1 MDRGTVRALILAV
14 GLALAG
20 LLVGLGFARARS
32 ADRFVT
38 VKGIAE
44 REVTA
49 DVAVWPL
56 RLVTAG
62 NDLGGAHAELQR
74 HVTRVREFLERQ
86 GIDTSQISLLGFVVT
101 DALANPYAQSERVA
115 SRYVIRQ
122 TVLVR
127 SSDPQ
132 RVLDASQRV
141 AELVNAGVVISSGEE
156 YGPGG
161 PTFIFTQLNALK
173 PEMLAESTARARE
186 SAQQFARDAQSGLGS
201 IRRANQGV
209 FEILPRAPGPGMTEE
224 SQLLKTVRV
233 VSTVEYFL
241 EG

>member
-1 MDRGTVRALILAV
+1 MDRSLVRALILAL
-14 GLALAG
+14 GLTLSG
-20 LLVGLGFARARS
+20 LLVGWGFARGRS

-38 VKGIAE
+38 VKGISE

-56 RLVTAG
+56 RIVTAG
-62 NDLGGAHAELQR
+62 NDLGAAHTELQR
-74 HVTRVREFLERQ
+74 HVRLVRDFLERQ
-86 GIDTSQISLLGFVVT
+86 GIDTSQVSLQGFVVT
-101 DALANPYAQSERVA
+101 DALANPYASADRVA

-132 RVLDASQRV
+132 RVLAASQRV
-141 AELVNAGVVISSGEE
+141 AELVNAGVIISSGEE

-161 PTFIFTQLNALK
+161 PTFIFTKLNDLK
-173 PEMLAESTARARE
+173 PEMLAESTSRARE
-186 SAQQFARDAQSGLGS
+186 AGQQFARDAQSGLGS

-224 SQLLKTVRV
+224 SQILKTVRV

-241 EG
+241 D

>member
-1 MDRGTVRALILAV
+1 MDRGLVRAIVLA
-14 GLALAG
+14 AG
-20 LLVGLGFARARS
+20 LTLGGLLIGLGFSRGRT

-38 VKGIAE
+38 VKGISE

-56 RLVTAG
+56 RVVTAG
-62 NDLGGAHAELQR
+62 NDLGAAHTELQR
-74 HVTRVREFLERQ
+74 HVTLVRDFLGRQ
-86 GIDTSQISLLGFVVT
+86 GIDTSQMSLQGFVVT
-101 DALANPYAQSERVA
+101 DALANPYASAERVA

-132 RVLDASQRV
+132 RVLAASQRV
-141 AELVNAGVVISSGEE
+141 AELVNAGVIISSGEE

-161 PTFIFTQLNALK
+161 PTFIFTKLNDLK
-173 PEMLAESTARARE
+173 PEMLAEATARARE
-186 SAQQFARDAQSGLGS
+186 AGQQFARDAQSGLGS

-224 SQLLKTVRV
+224 SQILKTVRV

-241 EG
+241 D

>member
-1 MDRGTVRALILAV
+1 MAGGTLRAIILA
-14 GLALAG
+14 AG
-20 LLVGLGFARARS
+20 LTLGGLLIGLGFARARS

-44 REVTA
+44 REVAA
-49 DVAVWPL
+49 DVAIWAL
-56 RLVTAG
+56 RLVTAS
-62 NDLGGAHAELQR
+62 NDLSAAHGELQQ
-74 HVTRVREFLERQ
+74 HVSRVREFLHQ
-86 GIDTSQISLLGFVVT
+86 QQIDSSQVSLQGFVVV

-115 SRYVIRQ
+115 SRYVMRQ

-127 SSDPQ
+127 SPQ
-132 RVLDASQRV
+132 PERVLAASQRV

-161 PTFIFTQLNALK
+161 PTFIFTKLNELK

-186 SAQQFARDAQSGLGS
+186 AAEQFARDADSGLGS

-241 EG
+241 R

>member
-1 MDRGTVRALILAV
+1 MERSTLGAAILAV
-14 GLALAG
+14 GITLSGFLMGGG
-20 LLVGLGFARARS
+20 LARARS

-38 VKGIAE
+38 VKGISE

-62 NDLGGAHAELQR
+62 NDLSATHAELQR
-74 HVTRVREFLERQ
+74 HVARVRAFLQSQ
-86 GIDTSQISLLGFVVT
+86 GIDSAQVSLQGFVVT

-127 SSDPQ
+127 SEDPQ
-132 RVLDASQRV
+132 RVLEASQRV
-141 AELVNAGVVISSGEE
+141 AELVNAGVILSSGEE

-161 PTFIFTQLNALK
+161 PTFIFTELNALK

-186 SAQQFARDAQSGLGS
+186 AAQQFARDAQSGLGS

-224 SQLLKTVRV
+224 SQILKTVRV

-241 EG
+241 D

>member
-1 MDRGTVRALILAV
+1 MDRGTLRAVIIAL
-14 GLALAG
+14 GLTLGG
-20 LLVGLGFARARS
+20 LLIGFGFARSRS

-38 VKGIAE
+38 VKGISE

-56 RLVTAG
+56 RLVTAS
-62 NDLGGAHAELQR
+62 NDLAAANAELQR
-74 HVTRVREFLERQ
+74 HTSRVREFLEAQ
-86 GIDTSQISLLGFVVT
+86 GIDTGQVSLQGFVVT
-101 DALANPYAQSERVA
+101 DALANPYAQAERVA
-115 SRYVIRQ
+115 SRYTIRQ

-132 RVLDASQRV
+132 RVLTASQRV
-141 AELVNAGVVISSGEE
+141 AELVNAGVIISSGEE

-161 PTFIFTQLNALK
+161 PTFIFTELNALK

-186 SAQQFARDAQSGLGS
+186 AAQQFARDAESGLGS
-201 IRRANQGV
+201 IRRANQGI

-224 SQLLKTVRV
+224 SQILKTVRV

-241 EG
+241 D

>member
-1 MDRGTVRALILAV
+1 MDRSTLRAIILAL
-14 GLALAG
+14 GMTLGG
-20 LLVGLGFARARS
+20 LLIGSGFARARS

-56 RLVTAG
+56 RRATAS
-62 NDLGGAHAELQR
+62 NDLAAAHSELQQN
-74 HVTRVREFLERQ
+74 VARVRAFLERQ
-86 GIDTSQISLLGFVVT
+86 GIDTSQISLQGFVVT
-101 DALANPYAQSERVA
+101 DALANPYQQADRVA

-132 RVLDASQRV
+132 RVLGASQRV
-141 AELVNAGVVISSGEE
+141 ADLVNAGVVISSGEE

-161 PTFIFTQLNALK
+161 PTFIFTKLNELK
-173 PEMLAESTARARE
+173 PDMLRESTARARE
-186 SAQQFARDAQSGLGS
+186 AADQFARDAQSGLGS

-224 SQLLKTVRV
+224 SQILKTVRV

-241 EG
+241 D

>member
-1 MDRGTVRALILAV
+1 MDRGIVRALILAT
-14 GLALAG
+14 GITLAG
-20 LLVGLGFARARS
+20 LLTGWGFARARS

-38 VKGIAE
+38 VKGISE

-56 RLVTAG
+56 RLVTAS
-62 NDLGGAHAELQR
+62 NDLAGAHTELQR
-74 HVTRVREFLERQ
+74 HVTLVRTFLEAQ
-86 GIDTSQISLLGFVVT
+86 GIDTSQVSLQGFVVT
-101 DALANPYAQSERVA
+101 DALANPYAQAERVA

-132 RVLDASQRV
+132 RVLAASQRV
-141 AELVNAGVVISSGEE
+141 ADLVNAGVIISSGEE

-186 SAQQFARDAQSGLGS
+186 AAQQFARDAESGLGS
-201 IRRANQGV
+201 IRRANQGI

-224 SQLLKTVRV
+224 SQILKNVRV

-241 EG
+241 D

>member
-1 MDRGTVRALILAV
+1 MDRGTVRAIILAV
-14 GLALAG
+14 GITLAG

-38 VKGIAE
+38 VKGISE

-56 RLVTAG
+56 RLVTAS
-62 NDLGGAHAELQR
+62 NDLGAAHAELQR
-74 HVTRVREFLERQ
+74 HVRLVREFLQGQ
-86 GIDTSQISLLGFVVT
+86 GIDTSQISLQGFVVT
-101 DALANPYAQSERVA
+101 DALANPYASAERVA

-127 SSDPQ
+127 SSDPS
-132 RVLDASQRV
+132 RVLGASQRV
-141 AELVNAGVVISSGEE
+141 AELVNAGVIISSGEE

-161 PTFIFTQLNALK
+161 PTFIFTQLNELK

-186 SAQQFARDAQSGLGS
+186 AAQQFARDAQSGLGS

-241 EG
+241 E

>member
-1 MDRGTVRALILAV
+1 MRAIILA
-14 GLALAG
+14 AG
-20 LLVGLGFARARS
+20 LTLGGLLIGLGFARARS

-44 REVTA
+44 REVAA
-49 DVAVWPL
+49 DVAIWAL
-56 RLVTAG
+56 RLVTAS
-62 NDLGGAHAELQR
+62 NDLSAAHGELQQ
-74 HVTRVREFLERQ
+74 HVSRVREFLHQ
-86 GIDTSQISLLGFVVT
+86 QQIDSSQVSLQGFVVV

-115 SRYVIRQ
+115 SRYVMRQ

-127 SSDPQ
+127 SPQ
-132 RVLDASQRV
+132 PERVLAASQRV

-161 PTFIFTQLNALK
+161 PTFIFTKLNELK

-186 SAQQFARDAQSGLGS
+186 AAEQFARDADSGLGS

-241 EG
+241 R

>member
-1 MDRGTVRALILAV
+1 VAAGTLRAIILAV
-14 GLALAG
+14 GVTLGG
-20 LLVGLGFARARS
+20 LLIGLGFARARS

-44 REVTA
+44 REVAA
-49 DVAVWPL
+49 DVAIWAL
-56 RLVTAG
+56 RLVTAS
-62 NDLGGAHAELQR
+62 NDLSAAHGELQL
-74 HVTRVREFLERQ
+74 HVAKVREFLQ
-86 GIDTSQISLLGFVVT
+86 QQQIDSSQVSLQGFVVV

-115 SRYVIRQ
+115 SRYVMRQ

-127 SSDPQ
+127 SSDPE
-132 RVLDASQRV
+132 RVLAASQRI

-161 PTFIFTQLNALK
+161 PTFIFTQLNELK

-186 SAQQFARDAQSGLGS
+186 AAQQFARDAESGLGS

-241 EG
+241 R

>member
-1 MDRGTVRALILAV
+1 MDRGIVRALILAL
-14 GLALAG
+14 GLTLGG
-20 LLVGLGFARARS
+20 LLIGVGFARARS

-38 VKGIAE
+38 VKGISE
-44 REVTA
+44 REVAA

-62 NDLGGAHAELQR
+62 NDLGATHAELQQ
-74 HVTRVREFLERQ
+74 HVGRVRTFLDGQ
-86 GIDTSQISLLGFVVT
+86 GIDTSQISLQGFVVT

-132 RVLDASQRV
+132 RVLAASQRV
-141 AELVNAGVVISSGEE
+141 AELVNAGVIISSGEE

-201 IRRANQGV
+201 IRRANQGI

-241 EG
+241 N

>member
-1 MDRGTVRALILAV
+1 MDRGIVRAVIIAL
-14 GLALAG
+14 GLTLGG
-20 LLVGLGFARARS
+20 LLIGMGFARARS

-38 VKGIAE
+38 VKGISE

-62 NDLGGAHAELQR
+62 NELGATYAELQR
-74 HVTRVREFLERQ
+74 HVTRVGGFLESQ
-86 GIDTSQISLLGFVVT
+86 GIDTSQVSLQGFVVT
-101 DALANPYAQSERVA
+101 DALANPYAQSERIA

-132 RVLDASQRV
+132 RVLAASQRV
-141 AELVNAGVVISSGEE
+141 AELVNAGVIISSGEE

-186 SAQQFARDAQSGLGS
+186 AAQQFARDAQSGLGS
-201 IRRANQGV
+201 IRRANQGI

-224 SQLLKTVRV
+224 SQILKTVRV

-241 EG
+241 E

>member
-1 MDRGTVRALILAV
+1 MDRGIVRALILAL
-14 GLALAG
+14 GLTLGG
-20 LLVGLGFARARS
+20 LLIGQGLARARS

-38 VKGIAE
+38 VKGISE
-44 REVTA
+44 REVAA

-62 NDLGGAHAELQR
+62 NDLGATHAELQR
-74 HVTRVREFLERQ
+74 HVARVRTFLDAQ
-86 GIDTSQISLLGFVVT
+86 GIDTSQISLQGFVVT

-132 RVLDASQRV
+132 RVLAASQRV
-141 AELVNAGVVISSGEE
+141 ADLVNAGVIISSGEE

-201 IRRANQGV
+201 IRRANQGI

-241 EG
+241 N

>member
-1 MDRGTVRALILAV
+1 MAGGTLRAIILA
-14 GLALAG
+14 AG
-20 LLVGLGFARARS
+20 LTLSGLLIGLGFARARS

-49 DVAVWPL
+49 DVAIWAL
-56 RLVTAG
+56 RLVTAS
-62 NDLGGAHAELQR
+62 NDLAAAHGELQR
-74 HVTRVREFLERQ
+74 HVALVRQFLQ
-86 GIDTSQISLLGFVVT
+86 QQLIDTGQVSLQGFVVV

-115 SRYVIRQ
+115 SRYVMRQ

-127 SSDPQ
+127 SSDPE
-132 RVLDASQRV
+132 RVLAASQRI

-161 PTFIFTQLNALK
+161 PTFIFTQLNELK

-186 SAQQFARDAQSGLGS
+186 AAQQFARDAESGLGS

-241 EG
+241 R

>member
-1 MDRGTVRALILAV
+1 M
-14 GLALAG
+14 
-20 LLVGLGFARARS
+20 
-32 ADRFVT
+32 
-38 VKGIAE
+38 
-44 REVTA
+44 
-49 DVAVWPL
+49 
-56 RLVTAG
+56 
-62 NDLGGAHAELQR
+62 
-74 HVTRVREFLERQ
+74 
-86 GIDTSQISLLGFVVT
+86 VV

-115 SRYVIRQ
+115 SRYVMRQ

-127 SSDPQ
+127 SSDPE
-132 RVLDASQRV
+132 RVLAASQRI

-161 PTFIFTQLNALK
+161 PTFIFTQLNELK

-186 SAQQFARDAQSGLGS
+186 AAQQFARDAESGLGS

-241 EG
+241 R

>member
-1 MDRGTVRALILAV
+1 MDRGVVRAIILAL
-14 GLALAG
+14 GLTLAG
-20 LLVGLGFARARS
+20 LLVGLGFSRARA

-38 VKGIAE
+38 VKGISE

-49 DVAVWPL
+49 DVAVWAL

-62 NDLGGAHAELQR
+62 NDLGGAHTELQR
-74 HVTRVREFLERQ
+74 HVRLVREFLEGQ
-86 GIDTSQISLLGFVVT
+86 GIDTSQISLQGFVVT
-101 DALANPYAQSERVA
+101 DALANPYASAERVA

-132 RVLDASQRV
+132 RVLGASQRI
-141 AELVNAGVVISSGEE
+141 AELVNAGVIISSGEE

-186 SAQQFARDAQSGLGS
+186 AAQQFARDAQSGLGS

-241 EG
+241 D

>member
-1 MDRGTVRALILAV
+1 MDRGTLRALII
-14 GLALAG
+14 ALGITIGG
-20 LLVGLGFARARS
+20 LLIGMGFARARS

-44 REVTA
+44 REVSA

-62 NDLGGAHAELQR
+62 NDLGATHAELQR
-74 HVTRVREFLERQ
+74 HIGRVRTFLEAQ
-86 GIDTSQISLLGFVVT
+86 GIDTSQTSLQGFVVT
-101 DALANPYAQSERVA
+101 DALANPYAAAERIA

-132 RVLDASQRV
+132 RVLAASQRV
-141 AELVNAGVVISSGEE
+141 AELVNAGVVLSSGEE

-161 PTFIFTQLNALK
+161 PIFIFTQLNALK

-186 SAQQFARDAQSGLGS
+186 AAQQFARDAQSGLGS
-201 IRRANQGV
+201 IRRANQGI
-209 FEILPRAPGPGMTEE
+209 FEILPRAPGPGMSEE

-241 EG
+241 E

>member
-1 MDRGTVRALILAV
+1 MDRGTVRAIILAL
-14 GLALAG
+14 GMTLGG
-20 LLVGLGFARARS
+20 LLIGYGFARARS

-56 RLVTAG
+56 RLATAS
-62 NDLGGAHAELQR
+62 NDLAEAHSELQR
-74 HVTRVREFLERQ
+74 NVARVRSFLEQQ
-86 GIDTSQISLLGFVVT
+86 GIDTSQISLQGFMVT
-101 DALANPYAQSERVA
+101 DALANPYQQADRVA

-132 RVLDASQRV
+132 RVLGASQRV
-141 AELVNAGVVISSGEE
+141 ADLVNAGVVISSGEE

-161 PTFIFTQLNALK
+161 PTFIFTKLNELK
-173 PEMLAESTARARE
+173 PDMLRESTARARE
-186 SAQQFARDAQSGLGS
+186 AADQFARDAESGLGS

-224 SQLLKTVRV
+224 SQILKTVRV

-241 EG
+241 D

>member
-1 MDRGTVRALILAV
+1 MDRGTVRAVILAV

-74 HVTRVREFLERQ
+74 HVGRVREFLEGQ
-86 GIDTSQISLLGFVVT
+86 GIDTSQISLQGFVVT

>member
-1 MDRGTVRALILAV
+1 M
-14 GLALAG
+14 
-20 LLVGLGFARARS
+20 GFARARS

-56 RLVTAG
+56 RLVTAS
-62 NDLGGAHAELQR
+62 NDLAAAHAELQR
-74 HVTRVREFLERQ
+74 HTSRVRVFLEAQ
-86 GIDTSQISLLGFVVT
+86 GIDTSQVSLQGFVVT
-101 DALANPYAQSERVA
+101 DALANPYAQAERVA

-132 RVLDASQRV
+132 RVLTASQRV
-141 AELVNAGVVISSGEE
+141 ADLVNAGVIISSGEE

-161 PTFIFTQLNALK
+161 PTFIFGQLNALK

-186 SAQQFARDAQSGLGS
+186 AAQQFARDAQSGLGS
-201 IRRANQGV
+201 IRRANQGI

-224 SQLLKTVRV
+224 SQILKTVRV

-241 EG
+241 E

>member
-1 MDRGTVRALILAV
+1 MDRGTLRAVIIAL
-14 GLALAG
+14 GLTLGG
-20 LLVGLGFARARS
+20 LLIGLGFARARS

-56 RLVTAG
+56 RLVTAS
-62 NDLGGAHAELQR
+62 NDLAGAHAELQR
-74 HVTRVREFLERQ
+74 HVSRVREFLETQ
-86 GIDTSQISLLGFVVT
+86 GIDTSQVSLQGFVVT
-101 DALANPYAQSERVA
+101 DALANPYAQAERVA

-132 RVLDASQRV
+132 RVLTASQRV
-141 AELVNAGVVISSGEE
+141 AELVNAGVIISSGEE

-186 SAQQFARDAQSGLGS
+186 AGQQFARDAQSGLGS
-201 IRRANQGV
+201 IRRANQGI

-224 SQLLKTVRV
+224 SQILKTVRV

-241 EG
+241 D

>member
-1 MDRGTVRALILAV
+1 MAGGTLRAIILAV
-14 GLALAG
+14 GLTLGG
-20 LLVGLGFARARS
+20 LLIGLGFARARS

-38 VKGIAE
+38 VKGISE

-49 DVAVWPL
+49 DVAIWAL
-56 RLVTAG
+56 RLVTAS
-62 NDLGGAHAELQR
+62 NDLAEAHGELQR
-74 HVTRVREFLERQ
+74 HVTRVREFLQ
-86 GIDTSQISLLGFVVT
+86 QQQIDTGQVSLQGFVVV
-101 DALANPYAQSERVA
+101 DALANPYAQSVA
-115 SRYVIRQ
+115 SRYVMRQ

-132 RVLDASQRV
+132 RVLGASQRV

-161 PTFIFTQLNALK
+161 PTFIFTQLNELK
-173 PEMLAESTARARE
+173 PEMLKESTARARE
-186 SAQQFARDAQSGLGS
+186 AAQQFARDAESGLGS

-241 EG
+241 Q